1 MKKTFGLGPSGTL
14 MGEGTPKICIP
25 IVAETVEEIRKKAEE
40 ISLLPAEVVE
50 WRADFYE
57 DIFVEGKLEEILS
70 MLRVI
75 LKNNHHLYTFR
86 SADEGGHRMVEKET
100 YYQLNERAA
109 GSGLVDLIDVEA
121 FMDEDSTAA
130 HMRKLQ
136 ELGVHTIASNH
147 DFAATPVP
155 EEMLRRLTRM
165 QALGADVAKL
175 AVMPGCPQDVLNLLQ
190 VTLTAYETLEI
201 PVITMSMGIQG
212 VVSRISGPLTGSAL
226 TFATAGEASA
236 PGQIPV
242 EKMREILDII
252 FSELEKADRFRSAF
266 CRIMARKRRNFRRY
280 LTKSAAPFLY
290 NVVYHKREGSK
301 CTMKFM

>member
-1 MKKTFGLGPSGTL
+1 
-14 MGEGTPKICIP
+14 
-25 IVAETVEEIRKKAEE
+25 
-40 ISLLPAEVVE
+40 
-50 WRADFYE
+50 
-57 DIFVEGKLEEILS
+57 
-70 MLRVI
+70 
-75 LKNNHHLYTFR
+75 
-86 SADEGGHRMVEKET
+86 MVEKET
-100 YYQLNERAA
+100 YYQLND
-109 GSGLVDLIDVEA
+109 GSSSGLVDLIDVEA

-201 PVITMSMGIQG
+201 PVITMSMGKQG

-252 FSELEKADRFRSAF
+252 L
-266 CRIMARKRRNFRRY
+266 
-280 LTKSAAPFLY
+280 
-290 NVVYHKREGSK
+290 
-301 CTMKFM
+301 

>member
-75 LKNNHHLYTFR
+75 LKNQALLYTFR

-190 VTLTAYETLEI
+190 VTLTAYETLGI
-201 PVITMSMGIQG
+201 PVITMSMGKQG
-212 VVSRISGPLTGSAL
+212 IVSRISGPLTGSAL

-252 FSELEKADRFRSAF
+252 L
-266 CRIMARKRRNFRRY
+266 
-280 LTKSAAPFLY
+280 
-290 NVVYHKREGSK
+290 
-301 CTMKFM
+301 